1 MKQCPKCMKWW
12 ENNWIACP
20 DCTADAPADGVV
32 YLINE
37 FRTDTSAPQTDV
49 PHAPYDVEQTPIPEL
64 NPIFGDEY
72 TGPDWPV
79 EDAPSNSV

>member
-1 MKQCPKCMKWW
+1 MKQCPECRKWW

-37 FRTDTSAPQTDV
+37 HCTDASAPT
-49 PHAPYDVEQTPIPEL
+49 APSHVLYDVERTPIPEL
-64 NPIFGDEY
+64 NPIFEDEY

>member
-37 FRTDTSAPQTDV
+37 HCTDASTLPDPS
-49 PHAPYDVEQTPIPEL
+49 HILYDVERTPIPEL
-64 NPIFGDEY
+64 NPIFEDEY

>member
-1 MKQCPKCMKWW
+1 MKWW

-20 DCTADAPADGVV
+20 ECTADAPADGVV

-37 FRTDTSAPQTDV
+37 FCTDTSGQQTDV
-49 PHAPYDVEQTPIPEL
+49 PHAPYDVEQTPIPEF

-72 TGPDWPV
+72 TGPDWSV
-79 EDAPSNSV
+79 EDAPSHSV

>member
-37 FRTDTSAPQTDV
+37 YRTDASAPPDPSHV
-49 PHAPYDVEQTPIPEL
+49 LYDVERTPIPEL
-64 NPIFGDEY
+64 NPIFEDEY